1 MKKTLVALA
10 ALAAVGAVSAQSV
23 TLYGLIDTSLVF
35 TDKAGVST
43 TSLNAGTMSGPR
55 WGMQGTE
62 DLGGGLNAVFVLE
75 GGFSSDTA
83 EIGQSTASPAFAAGI
98 AKDAAKLPKIFG
110 RQAFV
115 GVSGP
120 FGTLTVGR
128 QYTPTDK
135 VFSIDA
141 AGAAGAG
148 GGGAMY
154 ATFCSNFA
162 NIDSKCVGRQDNSIN
177 YSLPAMGGIVGNV
190 MMGLDESATATSVY
204 QPQKLVGL
212 QVGYGA
218 GPLAL
223 QFATDSITATNA
235 SKSDTGWLA
244 GVNYNLG
251 AAKVSAIFAGG
262 TSATDTVDSGWA
274 LGAGIPMGATTIA
287 VSYARETSKASGA
300 TAEAVTSAWGGNVI
314 YSLSK
319 RSNVYASYTNKE
331 DVSAANVSVKGT
343 FLAVGMR
350 HDF

>member
-23 TLYGLIDTSLVF
+23 TLYGKIDTSLVL

-43 TSLNAGTMSGPR
+43 TSLDAGTLSGSR
-55 WGMQGTE
+55 WGMKGTE
-62 DLGGGLNAVFVLE
+62 DLGGGLNAVFQLE
-75 GGFSSDTA
+75 GGIASDTA
-83 EIGQSTASPAFAAGI
+83 QTGQSTAGANPR
-98 AKDAAKLPKIFG
+98 IFG
-110 RQAFV
+110 RQAYV
-115 GVSGP
+115 GVSGG

-128 QYTPTDK
+128 QYTPADQ
-135 VFSIDA
+135 VFSVDA

-162 NIDSKCVGRQDNSIN
+162 NIDSKCAGRQDNSIN
-177 YSLPAMGGIVGNV
+177 YSLPAMGGVVGNL
-190 MMGLDESATATSVY
+190 MMGLDESSTSSL

-212 QVGYGA
+212 HLGYSA

-223 QFATDSITATNA
+223 QFGTDAITATNA
-235 SKSDTGWLA
+235 AKSDTGWLA

-287 VSYARETSKASGA
+287 VAYAREASKASGA
-300 TAEAVTSAWGGNVI
+300 SAEAVTTAWGGNVI
-314 YSLSK
+314 YNLSK
-319 RSNVYASYTNKE
+319 RTNVYASYTNKE
-331 DVSAANVSVKGT
+331 DTSAANVNVKLSVLG
-343 FLAVGMR
+343 VGMR